1 MLGPIMD
8 DREPWWIFHSSPPLL
23 KVGDPDH
30 SRGWRLCCFP
40 QIWTLSYFIHCF
52 GLPPKNEKMYQFAFV
67 MLEWLPSKNQ
77 VCQVRFWMRS
87 YLSPSMKPTMVIT
100 NQALLAALDTGA
112 VSPRLKRTA
121 KPVTKKYLDS
131 HGKRRYAGT
140 SSLKKSQTLSI
151 GVLLFPKVFCKI
163 LLSTWL
169 FLLCFVLKW
178 HSFPN
183 WW

>member
-1 MLGPIMD
+1 
-8 DREPWWIFHSSPPLL
+8 
-23 KVGDPDH
+23 
-30 SRGWRLCCFP
+30 
-40 QIWTLSYFIHCF
+40 
-52 GLPPKNEKMYQFAFV
+52 
-67 MLEWLPSKNQ
+67 
-77 VCQVRFWMRS
+77 
-87 YLSPSMKPTMVIT
+87 MKPTMVIT

-169 FLLCFVLKW
+169 FLLCFVLK
-178 HSFPN
+178 
-183 WW
+183 